1 MAAGTSADTFN
12 PFPGLRPFRPEESD
26 LFFGREKE
34 SEEIINKLLTNKF
47 VTVIGASG
55 SGKSSLINSGIIPKL
70 PGIKAKKKPSW
81 KVISLH
87 PGNDP
92 LMSLANAFAKSI
104 IVDQDFD
111 QSDNSVISHMED
123 NPDWI
128 VSAMKNLILKPGEKV
143 LVIIDQFEEVFGT
156 GSDIPLSI
164 INDKAQ
170 KFAGLIENAIRQKSV
185 EIYILISIR
194 SDFVAEC
201 ASFHGLIQLIN
212 NSSFLVPRMTRENYK
227 SVIEN
232 QLKYAGAEI
241 DPKLVDIILNDLGDQ
256 SDQLPV
262 LQHLLMRMYLFWKE
276 HNGTGRPIDQSDYSA
291 VGTLSGAISRHA
303 DEAYNELSPDG
314 KDICRRLFQAITGKG
329 SDNRG
334 FRHPLALG
342 RIMSIIECGQTE
354 LTEIVEKFRK
364 PSRSFI
370 IPHHDKPLNNDSVID
385 LSHESIMRLWGRL
398 KEWIDDE
405 AASVRMYRRL
415 SEASTMYQQGKTT
428 LLKNPDLQLAINW
441 RDKQKPTLKWAERY
455 DPAFE
460 RVMVYLRTSEKAL
473 LDEEQKKITRQ
484 RKKIRSNRII
494 ASILGAA
501 ALISLG
507 FMFVAFVQRM
517 NSDRQRTDALK
528 QKAAAVEYATSSER
542 IAIVSRLQLAVAD
555 SIAEAAKESEKEAL
569 YLRNISESRRSDA
582 EQAII
587 NAEMI
592 AEAAAEEK
600 ELALSKRM
608 ISVGKSM
615 ALKSLL
621 LTGQEDLQTLL
632 AYQGYVFNTKYN
644 GEENDADIYQGL
656 YKVAKQYNNDNY
668 RVFSGHVDAI
678 KSIAFVPGGREFFTA
693 GSDGKIVKW
702 GLDNKNQSLQVI
714 YSGSDIINVLAV
726 SPDAGWLA
734 SGGENSEIKMIPLQ
748 GNGIGYELKGH
759 SGPVRSLVFSFDGK
773 YLYSASLDGKV
784 LKWDL
789 SSKTSTNISV
799 NMEQITS
806 IDLSSDNKFIAG
818 INDEGKVVVW
828 DPEKSS
834 DNFRIEAAGKVIRS
848 VRFKPDENIIAIGY
862 TDGYLEVWDISARKR
877 ISEVKAHKSEVNDI
891 RFNSKLSQ
899 IATASNDGT
908 LKLWNS
914 SDFTALPII
923 FDDNEGFVVSIE
935 FSPDGQVIVS
945 GTSGKSNNLKGRAS
959 NAKLLASDIC
969 TVVSRNFTLDEWI
982 AYVGKDIGYEET
994 CQDKKYNIKVREI
1007 K

>member
-1 MAAGTSADTFN
+1 
-12 PFPGLRPFRPEESD
+12 
-26 LFFGREKE
+26 
-34 SEEIINKLLTNKF
+34 NKLLTNKF

-70 PGIKAKKKPSW
+70 PGIAAKRKPSW

-104 IVDQDFD
+104 LADQDFD
-111 QSDNSVISHMED
+111 QSDKSVISHMED

-156 GSDIPLSI
+156 GSDTPLSI
-164 INDKAQ
+164 VNEKAK
-170 KFAGLIENAIRQKSV
+170 KFAGLLENAIRQTAV

-212 NSSFLVPRMTRENYK
+212 NSSFLVPRMTRDNYK

-241 DPKLVDIILNDLGDQ
+241 DPKLVETILNDLGDQ

-262 LQHLLMRMYLFWKE
+262 LQHLLMRTFSFWKE
-276 HNGTGRPIDQSDYSA
+276 HDGSGRPIDQSDYSA

-303 DEAYNELSPDG
+303 DEAYNELSPER

-334 FRHPLALG
+334 FRHPLAVG
-342 RIMSIIECGQTE
+342 RIVSIIECGQNE
-354 LTEIVEKFRK
+354 LTEVIEKFRR

-370 IPHHDKPLNNDSVID
+370 IPHYDKPLNDNTVID

-441 RDKQKPTLKWAERY
+441 REKQKPTVSWAERY

-460 RVMVYLRTSEKAL
+460 RVMVYLRTSEKAA

-494 ASILGAA
+494 ASILGTA

-507 FMFVAFVQRM
+507 LMFVAFVQKK

-542 IAIVSRLQLAVAD
+542 VAIASRLQLAIAD
-555 SIAEAAKESEKEAL
+555 SIAEAAKENEKGAL
-569 YLRNISESRRSDA
+569 YLRQISENRRSDA
-582 EQAII
+582 ERAII
-587 NAEMI
+587 KAEMNAET
-592 AEAAAEEK
+592 AAAER
-600 ELALSKRM
+600 ELAMSKRM

-632 AYQGYVFNTKYN
+632 AYQGYVFNERNN
-644 GEENDADIYQGL
+644 GEENDADIYHGL
-656 YKVAKQYNNDNY
+656 YNLAKHYNSDNY
-668 RVFSGHVDAI
+668 KVFSGHVDEI

-693 GSDGKIVKW
+693 GSDGKIMKW
-702 GLDNKNQSLQVI
+702 GLDNKKQSLQVI

-734 SGGENSEIKMIPLQ
+734 SGGQNSEIKMIPLQ
-748 GNGIGYELKGH
+748 GTGIGYELKGH
-759 SGPVRSLVFSFDGK
+759 SGPVKSLIFSFDGK
-773 YLYSASLDGKV
+773 YLYSASSDGKV

-789 SSKTSTNISV
+789 SSKTSTNISI

-806 IDLSSDNKFIAG
+806 IDLSPDNKYIAG
-818 INDEGKVVVW
+818 INNEGKVVVW
-828 DPEKSS
+828 DPERSS

-848 VRFKPDENIIAIGY
+848 VRFKPEDNILAIGY

-914 SDFTALPII
+914 SDFTALPVV
-923 FDDNEGFVVSIE
+923 FDDNEGIVVSIE

-959 NAKLLASDIC
+959 NSTLLAKDIC
-969 TVVSRNFTLDEWI
+969 TVVSRNFTLDEWM

-994 CQDKKYNIKVREI
+994 CPDKQYNIRVREI
-1007 K
+1007 KK